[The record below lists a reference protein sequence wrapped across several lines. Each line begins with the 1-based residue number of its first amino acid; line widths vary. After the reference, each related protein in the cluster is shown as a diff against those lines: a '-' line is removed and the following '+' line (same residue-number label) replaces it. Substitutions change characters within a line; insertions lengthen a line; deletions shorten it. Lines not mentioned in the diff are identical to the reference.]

1 MGKQTIESKVVQYV
15 DKKEL
20 VRLAGDLVDIP
31 SPSGREIKVAEYIL
45 NWFETRGFQTVKQQ
59 VSDQRANA
67 VAIWPGSGGGAS
79 LMFNGHMDVV
89 FTGLSDQQLL
99 MGMTE
104 PGPWPKA
111 VFEGGLV
118 SGPGIGNDK
127 AAISAFMIATQ
138 ALLRAGVKLKGDLI
152 LAAVFGEIERAP
164 IDLYQG
170 QDYCGMGSGTT
181 FLLAHGITS
190 DYVLVAEPSGFSITW
205 ALTGG
210 AYVKLS
216 TFGEPVYS
224 PYLQSYQR
232 WQESQNAIVKMLK
245 VLEAVEAWG
254 QRYERENQYI
264 FSAGTIVPKV
274 NIGALL
280 GGLPF
285 KPNYAA
291 AECHAY
297 LDVRTPP
304 GKDPGQIKEALREV
318 IDPLGIPVEILLYRS
333 QRGYEG
339 KASAPVVEA
348 VTAACHQVTKG
359 EPKKLRPPFTSTW
372 NDLNIYHEKGIPGA
386 KFGPSIAR
394 PSEAERRAGRLEAVN
409 MDELVSL
416 AKIYALTALDI
427 CNRDKPSADDGGEP
441 L

>member
-1 MGKQTIESKVVQYV
+1 MGKQGNEAKVLQYV

-20 VRLAGDLVDIP
+20 VRLACDLVDIP
-31 SPSGREIKVAEYIL
+31 SPSGREIRVAEYIL
-45 NWFETRGFQTVKQQ
+45 NWFQERGFQTVKQK
-59 VSDQRANA
+59 VSEHRANA
-67 VAIWPGSGGGAS
+67 VAVLPGRGGGAS

-104 PGPWPKA
+104 PGPWPKT
-111 VFEGGLV
+111 VFARGRIT
-118 SGPGIGNDK
+118 GPGIGNDK
-127 AAISAFMIATQ
+127 AAITAFMIAAQ
-138 ALLRAGVKLKGDLI
+138 ALKRAGVELRGDLI

-181 FLLAHGITS
+181 YLLAHGITS
-190 DYVLVAEPSGFSITW
+190 DYVLVAEPSGFSVTW

-216 TFGEPVYS
+216 TSGEPVYT
-224 PYLQSYQR
+224 PHLKSYQR
-232 WQESQNAIVKMLK
+232 WQESQNAIIKMMK
-245 VLEAVEAWG
+245 VLEAVENWG
-254 QRYERENQYI
+254 QRYERENQHI
-264 FSAGTIVPKV
+264 FSGGTIVPKV
-274 NIGALL
+274 NIGAVV

-285 KPNYAA
+285 KPNYSA

-304 GKDPGQIKEALREV
+304 GKDPGQIKDALQEV
-318 IDPLGIPVEILLYRS
+318 IKPLGIPVEVVLYRS

-339 KASAPVVEA
+339 KASAPVVKA
-348 VTAACHQVTKG
+348 VTAACREVTKSG
-359 EPKKLRPPFTSTW
+359 PNKLRAPSTSTW

-386 KFGPSIAR
+386 KFGPSIQR
-394 PSEAERRAGRLEAVN
+394 PSEADRRAGRLESINV
-409 MDELVSL
+409 DELINLS
-416 AKIYALTALDI
+416 KIYALTALDI
-427 CNRDKPSADDGGEP
+427 CNWDKPSAG
-441 L
+441 

>member
-1 MGKQTIESKVVQYV
+1 MGKQSIESKVMQYV

-31 SPSGREIKVAEYIL
+31 SPSGREIQVAEYIL
-45 NWFETRGFQTVKQQ
+45 NWFHQRGFQTVKQQ

-67 VAIWPGSGGGAS
+67 VASWPGTGGGAS

-89 FTGLSDQQLL
+89 FTGLSDHQLL

-111 VFEGGLV
+111 VFEGGRIT
-118 SGPGIGNDK
+118 GPGIGNDK
-127 AAISAFMIATQ
+127 AAISAFMVAAQ
-138 ALLRAGVKLKGDLI
+138 ALTQAGVKLKGDLI

-181 FLLAHGITS
+181 HLLAHGITS
-190 DYVLVAEPSGFSITW
+190 DYVLVAEPSGFSVTW

-224 PYLQSYQR
+224 PYIQSYPR
-232 WQESQNAIVKMLK
+232 WQESQNAIVKMVK
-245 VLEAVEAWG
+245 VLEAVENWG

-264 FSAGTIVPKV
+264 FPGGTIVPKV
-274 NIGALL
+274 NIGAVL

-297 LDVRTPP
+297 VDVRTPP
-304 GKDPGQIKEALREV
+304 GKDPGRIKDALQQV
-318 IDPLGIPVEILLYRS
+318 IQLLGIPVEIVLFRS

-348 VTAACHQVTKG
+348 VTAACRAVTQS
-359 EPKKLRPPFTSTW
+359 EPKKLRAPSTSTW

-386 KFGPSIAR
+386 KFGPSIER
-394 PSEAERRAGRLEAVN
+394 PSEAERRAGSLEAVDA
-409 MDELVSL
+409 DELVNL

-427 CNRDKPSADDGGEP
+427 CNRDKPSAD
-441 L
+441 